1 MTELGPS
8 LLELK
13 AELSRAIR
21 QDHQRRQRRRHAVR
35 TGALSVGAFAALSG
49 SALAAGDALG
59 VIDLGGGSSA
69 APVTIIPVW
78 DGATGT
84 FVNATVGS
92 SATAPYAYHITGGT
106 TTTRC
111 PSTNPPRYQ
120 VEPNDIY
127 ITSTSRLTAAELQQA
142 LDDETEHTAANLPQ
156 LRSDG
161 VQSIG
166 VFDNPIGAGC
176 GYGPGNQPSVTPSS
190 STTQTGPSAGSTT
203 ATQPSQTP

>member
-1 MTELGPS
+1 MTELSPS

-13 AELSRAIR
+13 ADLSRAIR
-21 QDHQRRQRRRHAVR
+21 EDHRRRQRRRKAVR

-69 APVTIIPVW
+69 APVTSVPVW

-84 FVNATVGS
+84 FVSATVGS
-92 SATAPYAYHITGGT
+92 RSTAPYAYHIAGGT

-111 PSTNPPRYQ
+111 PFTNPPRYE
-120 VEPNDIY
+120 VTPNDIY
-127 ITSTSRLTAAELQQA
+127 ITSTNALSATELQQA
-142 LDDETEHTAANLPQ
+142 LDDETEHTAANWPE

-166 VFDNPIGAGC
+166 VFDNAIGAGC
-176 GYGPGNQPSVTPSS
+176 GYG
-190 STTQTGPSAGSTT
+190 
-203 ATQPSQTP
+203 QPSQTP

>member
-1 MTELGPS
+1 MTELSPS
-8 LLELK
+8 LLELRG
-13 AELSRAIR
+13 ELSRAIR
-21 QDHQRRQRRRHAVR
+21 EDHQRRQRRHKAVR

-59 VIDLGGGSSA
+59 VINLGGDSSA
-69 APVTIIPVW
+69 APVTIVPVW

-106 TTTRC
+106 TTTPC
-111 PSTNPPRYQ
+111 PFTNPTRYE
-120 VEPNDIY
+120 VDANDIY
-127 ITSTSRLTAAELQQA
+127 ITSTSPLSASELQQA
-142 LDDETEHTAANLPQ
+142 LDDETNHTAANLPA

-166 VFDNPIGAGC
+166 VFANPIGAGC
-176 GYGPGNQPSVTPSS
+176 GYGSGDGSTGSPST
-190 STTQTGPSAGSTT
+190 TTQTG
-203 ATQPSQTP
+203 ATP